1 MGQGGKGDLY
11 LEIEFRPH
19 SFYRVEGHD
28 IYLDLPVAPWEAAL
42 GGTVKVPTP
51 SGIVEMKIPPGSGSG
66 KKMRLKGRGIP
77 AKTAGDFYVV
87 LKISLPEADSDK
99 AKALYRQMKTE
110 LNYNPRQKLGV

>member
-1 MGQGGKGDLY
+1 M
-11 LEIEFRPH
+11 
-19 SFYRVEGHD
+19 D
-28 IYLDLPVAPWEAAL
+28 IKAAWNHF
-42 GGTVKVPTP
+42 V
-51 SGIVEMKIPPGSGSG
+51 
-66 KKMRLKGRGIP
+66 P